1 MSQDL
6 LIGEEEYEI
15 FQKESIVATLR
26 ACEQAGYSPLFMP
39 EFGKLRIAHPELF
52 KDWGRTMSIRA
63 SGRTSAGSAVEIYAH
78 IPGDW
83 SQRQYISDMNSE
95 NKLINYALL
104 LSQESFD
111 ALEKRNGETKDGTR
125 LVTVMAHAQAQ
136 RGKFGEQ

>member
-6 LIGEEEYEI
+6 LISEEEYEI
-15 FQKESIVATLR
+15 FQKENIVATLK
-26 ACEQAGYSPLFMP
+26 AIEKAHYIPLFMP
-39 EFGKLRIAHPELF
+39 EFAQLHIAHPRLF
-52 KDWGRTMSIRA
+52 KDLGQTMSIRV
-63 SGRTSAGSAVEIYAH
+63 SGKTSAGSAVEIYAH

-111 ALEKRNGETKDGTR
+111 A
-125 LVTVMAHAQAQ
+125 
-136 RGKFGEQ
+136 